1 MARCLLSR
9 RAHGWLPSHGRR
21 VRIAS
26 AVDSDGSAADC
37 PGGGQRWQC
46 RGLPQPQ
53 HRAAVQPRRGP
64 LHLLRRRRVAC
75 QWRKTNWKKQK
86 KISQEPSHVGQM
98 DGMADGMAPPS
109 CQTQPV
115 QHSTAHGRRVQY
127 GQDSS
132 PDSTAHGRR
141 VQHGQDSSPVC
152 TALSPPHMHA
162 LQRQILAVLGGV
174 IDESVCL
181 VAYCVCVCV
190 CLVCPSVCLSM
201 LLRTV
206 CLAVP
211 RAKQV

>member
-1 MARCLLSR
+1 MSLC
-9 RAHGWLPSHGRR
+9 
-21 VRIAS
+21 
-26 AVDSDGSAADC
+26 
-37 PGGGQRWQC
+37 
-46 RGLPQPQ
+46 
-53 HRAAVQPRRGP
+53 
-64 LHLLRRRRVAC
+64 AC

-86 KISQEPSHVGQM
+86 KTSQSPLTSVGQM

-115 QHSTAHGRRVQY
+115 QHSTAHGRRVQH

-162 LQRQILAVLGGV
+162 LQRQILAVLGGG

-190 CLVCPSVCLSM
+190 CLVCPSVCLSV

-206 CLAVP
+206 CVCVPCLSVCLSIYLVAYCVSGSSASKAGVRQPGSLQRSCHCSRNLAVP

>member
-1 MARCLLSR
+1 MR
-9 RAHGWLPSHGRR
+9 
-21 VRIAS
+21 
-26 AVDSDGSAADC
+26 
-37 PGGGQRWQC
+37 
-46 RGLPQPQ
+46 
-53 HRAAVQPRRGP
+53 
-64 LHLLRRRRVAC
+64 AC

-86 KISQEPSHVGQM
+86 KTSQSPLTSVGQM

-115 QHSTAHGRRVQY
+115 QHSTAHGRRVQH

-132 PDSTAHGRR
+132 PDSTAHGRH
-141 VQHGQDSSPVC
+141 VQHGQDSSAVC

-190 CLVCPSVCLSM
+190 PCLSVCLSIY
-201 LLRTV
+201 LVAYCVSGSSASKAGVRQPGSLQRS
-206 CLAVP
+206 CHCSRNLAVP